1 MMSDRFWYQSM
12 APIQGLEHYRR
23 ALHSHAK
30 QACASGVEV
39 FFNGVDEERYRGR
52 MPAEV
57 HRYAYAKMLLQM
69 DAIESGLR
77 AQKENFSAYILGS
90 FSEPYLKETRS
101 ALDIP
106 VISLAEAALFTACSL
121 AEQFALITL
130 APAYARRMRGVV
142 QHHGVQSRMVGI
154 FALTKERDE
163 ADVNAAF
170 LAPDEIISEFKTAA
184 RLAIA
189 AGADLVIPSEGL
201 LSELLYENG
210 VNTVDGATV
219 LDSVGAALLKTEMLV
234 NAKRRLGLG
243 VSRSGAYAKAPDE
256 LLTQLRSDKRL
267 L

>member
-1 MMSDRFWYQSM
+1 
-12 APIQGLEHYRR
+12 
-23 ALHSHAK
+23 
-30 QACASGVEV
+30 
-39 FFNGVDEERYRGR
+39 
-52 MPAEV
+52 
-57 HRYAYAKMLLQM
+57 
-69 DAIESGLR
+69 
-77 AQKENFSAYILGS
+77 
-90 FSEPYLKETRS
+90 
-101 ALDIP
+101 
-106 VISLAEAALFTACSL
+106 
-121 AEQFALITL
+121 
-130 APAYARRMRGVV
+130 
-142 QHHGVQSRMVGI
+142 MVGI

-234 NAKRRLGLG
+234 NAKRRLGMG

-256 LLTQLRSDKRL
+256 LLTQLRSDKRFL
-267 L
+267 

>member
-1 MMSDRFWYQSM
+1 
-12 APIQGLEHYRR
+12 
-23 ALHSHAK
+23 
-30 QACASGVEV
+30 
-39 FFNGVDEERYRGR
+39 
-52 MPAEV
+52 
-57 HRYAYAKMLLQM
+57 
-69 DAIESGLR
+69 
-77 AQKENFSAYILGS
+77 
-90 FSEPYLKETRS
+90 
-101 ALDIP
+101 
-106 VISLAEAALFTACSL
+106 
-121 AEQFALITL
+121 
-130 APAYARRMRGVV
+130 MRGVV

-234 NAKRRLGLG
+234 NAKRRLGMG

-256 LLTQLRSDKRL
+256 LLTQLRSDKRFL
-267 L
+267 